1 MKTDT
6 PQTVY
11 LKDYTPPAFWI
22 DTVDLDFDID
32 AGGTTVS
39 ATLAMRRN
47 AARPGQPLVLDGE
60 ELQTLALSVDGQ
72 DWPYTETPGTLTLTD
87 LPDAFTLRTVVRIDP
102 DHNTRLSG
110 LYRSTDGY
118 FTQCEAQGFR
128 RITWFLDRP
137 DVMSIYT
144 VTLHADKATFPVLL
158 ANGNPVAAGDEADG
172 REGYHW
178 AKWQDPF

>member
-32 AGGTTVS
+32 ASGTTVS

-60 ELQTLALSVDGQ
+60 ELQTDAQAHELVGVGAGEVAA
-72 DWPYTETPGTLTLTD
+72 PEKAVK
-87 LPDAFTLRTVVRIDP
+87 PDAQHD
-102 DHNTRLSG
+102 
-110 LYRSTDGY
+110 
-118 FTQCEAQGFR
+118 E
-128 RITWFLDRP
+128 DRARG
-137 DVMSIYT
+137 D
-144 VTLHADKATFPVLL
+144 ADKNVPAHGGGF
-158 ANGNPVAAGDEADG
+158 
-172 REGYHW
+172 
-178 AKWQDPF
+178 

>member
-32 AGGTTVS
+32 ASGTTVS

-60 ELQTLALSVDGQ
+60 EL
-72 DWPYTETPGTLTLTD
+72 
-87 LPDAFTLRTVVRIDP
+87 
-102 DHNTRLSG
+102 
-110 LYRSTDGY
+110 
-118 FTQCEAQGFR
+118 
-128 RITWFLDRP
+128 
-137 DVMSIYT
+137 
-144 VTLHADKATFPVLL
+144 
-158 ANGNPVAAGDEADG
+158 
-172 REGYHW
+172 
-178 AKWQDPF
+178 